1 MGCDKT
7 ENFKRFSVEYYE
19 MGSGLHRSKMTLT
32 TEMLSTMTTD
42 EMDAK
47 CDERGGGRWYY
58 LDISEDEWRKKFLT
72 YYPDTEIEDLVK
84 MHIYE
89 IATKLMMTDEE
100 EKAASEDN
108 GDWEDMPDDEVKALI
123 EAGAVAIDRY
133 LTYKKNQK
141 KDKKSSA
148 ISKEKKT
155 GKKTEPEKKKK
166 EKVDLF
172 ARFKNTNRTF
182 LPAKAFQKWLQE
194 EENQDKPT
202 LVKFFNPTR
211 GTFVYKRLTMV
222 GPEGCAEKDKN
233 PKWVVEDQGLEDYMQ
248 EDDDYI

>member
-1 MGCDKT
+1 MGCVKT

-32 TEMLSTMTTD
+32 TEMLSTMTTE
-42 EMDAK
+42 EMNAK

-108 GDWEDMPDDEVKALI
+108 GDWEDMQDDEVKALI
-123 EAGAVAIDRY
+123 EAGEAAVIRY
-133 LTYKKNQK
+133 MTYKKNQK
-141 KDKKSSA
+141 NKEKKSS

-166 EKVDLF
+166 EKVDLL

-194 EENQDKPT
+194 EENQDQPD
-202 LVKFFNPTR
+202 LVKFFNPTK
-211 GTFVYKRLTMV
+211 GIFVYKRLMMV

-233 PKWVVEDQGLEDYMQ
+233 PKWVVEEDPGDDLKEGEDY
-248 EDDDYI
+248 I

>member
-32 TEMLSTMTTD
+32 TEMLSTMTTE
-42 EMDAK
+42 EMNAK

-123 EAGAVAIDRY
+123 EAGEAAVARY
-133 LTYKKNQK
+133 MTYKKEK
-141 KDKKSSA
+141 KKEKKSSG
-148 ISKEKKT
+148 ITKEKT
-155 GKKTEPEKKKK
+155 TKKTEPEKKKK
-166 EKVDLF
+166 KVDLIAAF
-172 ARFKNTNRTF
+172 IHSNRTF
-182 LPAKAFQKWLQE
+182 LPPNSFLKWHQQ
-194 EENQDKPT
+194 EENQDKPD
-202 LVKFFNPTR
+202 LVKFFNFNTN
-211 GTFVYKRLTMV
+211 TSV
-222 GPEGCAEKDKN
+222 C
-233 PKWVVEDQGLEDYMQ
+233 
-248 EDDDYI
+248 